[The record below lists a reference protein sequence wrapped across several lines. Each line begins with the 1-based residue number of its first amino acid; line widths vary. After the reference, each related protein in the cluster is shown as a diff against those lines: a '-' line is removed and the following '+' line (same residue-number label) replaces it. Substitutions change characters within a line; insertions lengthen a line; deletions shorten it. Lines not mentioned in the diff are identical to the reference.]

1 MMKLLKGFFGRKH
14 KWVEDCGGG
23 GSPPPPV
30 TADPGKDMMSYL
42 TAVTD
47 PVLRGRLL
55 QAESQDRPVY
65 TQLGLADF
73 QRQLF
78 GMEGQA
84 GGMELLGRMS
94 RELSSIESESARAQ
108 RVADLQDVEQLGSR
122 TVAAMR
128 ASDPQMQALI
138 QQQEQMTNQL
148 FAGAGGLSGQEYRRA
163 QQMAREAAMSRG
175 RGFDQSG
182 MAAEVLGREEILQGK
197 RAEAQQS
204 GALLGNMYRQ
214 TGGDPFMAILGRPS
228 QSFGALGGQQQLQYG
243 MQQQGMGPQLFDPN
257 VGVNIGMQNAANQ
270 SNYNAAI
277 YGADQARRGAIIG
290 GITSAIGT
298 IGGAFAGKCW
308 VARAV
313 YGTEDGKWLVFRRW
327 LLNKAPVWF
336 RDLYIAHGE
345 AFAAWVSNKPKLKA
359 AIRWWMDGRI
369 KTMEGL

>member
-1 MMKLLKGFFGRKH
+1 
-14 KWVEDCGGG
+14 
-23 GSPPPPV
+23 
-30 TADPGKDMMSYL
+30 
-42 TAVTD
+42 
-47 PVLRGRLL
+47 
-55 QAESQDRPVY
+55 
-65 TQLGLADF
+65 
-73 QRQLF
+73 
-78 GMEGQA
+78 
-84 GGMELLGRMS
+84 
-94 RELSSIESESARAQ
+94 
-108 RVADLQDVEQLGSR
+108 
-122 TVAAMR
+122 
-128 ASDPQMQALI
+128 
-138 QQQEQMTNQL
+138 
-148 FAGAGGLSGQEYRRA
+148 
-163 QQMAREAAMSRG
+163 
-175 RGFDQSG
+175 

-308 VARAV
+308 VAREV

-327 LLNKAPVWF
+327 AAEQGSGVVPRPVHSA
-336 RDLYIAHGE
+336 R
-345 AFAAWVSNKPKLKA
+345 
-359 AIRWWMDGRI
+359 
-369 KTMEGL
+369 